1 MQRRHLVLV
10 PLVFVSAA
18 CEAPLFPHAPTATV
32 ISHTM
37 SCRQFADSPKNTT
50 FCTAVAR
57 WSDDGPGEVT
67 GPFAAWESS
76 NPAVGTTPPC
86 RDQGFPRFADRIQP
100 PYGCGVI
107 THVASGSTEIR
118 ATFGGVTAVYQ
129 LAIAF
134 IPN

>member
-57 WSDDGPGEVT
+57 WSDGGPGEVT